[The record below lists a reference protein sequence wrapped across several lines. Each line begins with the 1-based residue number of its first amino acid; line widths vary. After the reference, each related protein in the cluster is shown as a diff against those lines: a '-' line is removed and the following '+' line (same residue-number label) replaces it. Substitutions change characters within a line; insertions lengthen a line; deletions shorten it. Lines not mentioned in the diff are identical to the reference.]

1 MNQIWAH
8 KGTRSSES
16 VLLDIHGVV
25 RREGNS
31 QKRKAGPCK
40 TVCFTS
46 CLHILALHVLIDSPL
61 ELSPFR
67 CLSASLLTLSPQ
79 CCCLVK
85 LPCDKFLSLLF
96 VAEEY
101 FHRHLWMRTVLLASL
116 LALASYCC
124 CCMKLLSDKVLQ
136 YQQAPN
142 LEHYEVSFSDALAMP
157 KRYPRDTPWYTPF
170 SAPGHI
176 SLWHIHVFWWQARY
190 R

>member
-61 ELSPFR
+61 ELS
-67 CLSASLLTLSPQ
+67 
-79 CCCLVK
+79 
-85 LPCDKFLSLLF
+85 
-96 VAEEY
+96 
-101 FHRHLWMRTVLLASL
+101 

-142 LEHYEVSFSDALAMP
+142 LENYEVSFSDALAMP
-157 KRYPRDTPWYTPF
+157 KRYPRDTP
-170 SAPGHI
+170 
-176 SLWHIHVFWWQARY
+176 
-190 R
+190 